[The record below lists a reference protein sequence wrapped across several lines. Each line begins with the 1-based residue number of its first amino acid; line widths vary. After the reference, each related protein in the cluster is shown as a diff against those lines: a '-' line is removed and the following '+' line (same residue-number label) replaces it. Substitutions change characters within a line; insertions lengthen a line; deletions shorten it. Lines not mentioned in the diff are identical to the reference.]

1 MSLKSLQT
9 IAGEWHSGQN
19 TALYAYASTG
29 TIPQYRQHARN
40 HEKQTNLTQAAA
52 EAACKIWEDGGHKVS
67 PIVRMTGGAS

>member
-29 TIPQYRQHARN
+29 TI
-40 HEKQTNLTQAAA
+40 TQAAA